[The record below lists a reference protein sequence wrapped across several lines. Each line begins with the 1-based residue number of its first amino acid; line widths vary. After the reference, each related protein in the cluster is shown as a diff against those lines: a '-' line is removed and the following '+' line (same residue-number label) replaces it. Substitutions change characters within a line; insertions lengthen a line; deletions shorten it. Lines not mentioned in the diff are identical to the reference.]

1 MFAIPVV
8 RVKLFSI
15 FDRHLPSLVDN
26 VLSAFIRL
34 RQCYMMLKQA
44 TYGGFTLIE
53 CLVVISII
61 AVLTTMAVPSLQRLK
76 AHAQQ
81 LRVIYQLQAAVLM
94 ARHLSIIERSAIHV
108 CPRPITLT
116 KGTNDSPQCGRNYG
130 SGVAIWI
137 EEQGGWRL
145 LRVRQWNSVTIKN
158 RPGTRVVSAS
168 VVFKKQGLANRN
180 ITWSTCVGERNLSL
194 VLNRVGRPEVRRNWG
209 VC

>member
-1 MFAIPVV
+1 MDSVNSPIH
-8 RVKLFSI
+8 K
-15 FDRHLPSLVDN
+15 
-26 VLSAFIRL
+26 
-34 RQCYMMLKQA
+34 
-44 TYGGFTLIE
+44 TGFTLVE
-53 CLVVISII
+53 CLVVIALI
-61 AVLTTMAVPSLQRLK
+61 AILTTMAVPSFQLLK
-76 AHAQQ
+76 AHPQQ

-94 ARHLSIIERSAIHV
+94 ARHLSIIERSAIQV

-116 KGTNDSPQCGRNYG
+116 KGTNHSPQCGDDYG

-158 RPGTRVVSAS
+158 RRGTRVVSAS